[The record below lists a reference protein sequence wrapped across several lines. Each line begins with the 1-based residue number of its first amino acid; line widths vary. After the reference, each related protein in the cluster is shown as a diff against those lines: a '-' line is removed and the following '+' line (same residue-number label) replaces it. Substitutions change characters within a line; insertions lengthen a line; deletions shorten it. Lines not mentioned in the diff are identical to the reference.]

1 MAFLTDVKIHT
12 QGQMMKS
19 QPPRRS
25 FKPSLAQQRENAT
38 NLAIGALGFI
48 ASEPEELDR
57 FLSLTG
63 IEAESIRA
71 AAREPGFLL
80 GVLDFLANDERLL
93 VVFADRSSL
102 APEEIGH
109 ARAILAGAA

>member
-1 MAFLTDVKIHT
+1 MAILTDVKTHT

-19 QPPRRS
+19 QPPRRG

-38 NLAIGALGFI
+38 NLAIGALGFL

-109 ARAILAGAA
+109 ARTILAGAA